1 MATLPTHRIKIL
13 WAIINFFICSCCRK
27 ESLRWQAVGNPQC
40 KGMWRRVGRL
50 EACACPTA
58 HSFLFIWHPF
68 ISAILPL
75 THIYSDMCIKRNLLV
90 QTLAFKHVLSEIMF
104 TFAFEF
110 MLLPTDKGKENL
122 IFVIV
127 MFVIV
132 MSLGIHSDFFFF
144 FLKS

>member
-1 MATLPTHRIKIL
+1 
-13 WAIINFFICSCCRK
+13 
-27 ESLRWQAVGNPQC
+27 
-40 KGMWRRVGRL
+40 
-50 EACACPTA
+50 
-58 HSFLFIWHPF
+58 
-68 ISAILPL
+68 
-75 THIYSDMCIKRNLLV
+75 MCIKSNLLV